1 MAIRVT
7 HGTLTAATVATVTL
21 SAYWKSVEILN
32 RGTTEIYVNT
42 DGTSTPANPTVA
54 GDEFDVIPP
63 NSSLSVSGRAAWSPT
78 DGTTKPTTTVV
89 KLISSATPT
98 YSVIGGY

>member
-21 SAYWKSVEILN
+21 AAYYTSVEILN
-32 RGTTEIYVNT
+32 RGTTEIYVSA
-42 DGTSTPANPTVA
+42 DGTSTPANPAVA

-63 NSSLSVSGRAAWSPT
+63 SSSLTVRGRNKWNPT
-78 DGTTKPTTTVV
+78 DGVAKPTTTVV